1 MATYSINTG
10 TSIETTTYNIIGA
23 TAIDLSQ
30 VLDILPDNTDKQIN
44 PKDIRDAILT
54 SFSNSAFKQTLASQS
69 TTSYI
74 GVDNVNPDYAN
85 KDVKSKVYF
94 GKRAF
99 SGTYSYSYTHDLM
112 TSDLLNSDV
121 DVFLYN
127 TKKDTVSNNRT
138 RIAILSG
145 TNSSLYTNSPYLQ
158 SQVVTV
164 GTYSS
169 LSLDIIN
176 PTFTGGTSSVIN
188 FNSDY
193 GTVSF
198 NQIVFPRPQESY
210 GFVPG
215 LTAAS
220 DGRVL
225 KWNNGVLGWDDI
237 LLPDTS
243 YIGATGAPTNI
254 YGSTINVN
262 GYPFEFTDTR
272 QCTFAMGDIELGETF
287 NSVSI
292 VEMLRRMVYDYL
304 PPICSLSI
312 LPPYSSGYVEVGS
325 TPIIKLGY
333 TITKRSLPTQ
343 TSVFSY
349 MIPSTYPAIT
359 NDGQVTISGSV
370 SGVVVTPITSATTS
384 FTLTVNDGTQSNS
397 ASATIAGIYPY
408 FYGFSSLTTM
418 TTAGLASLTKLVEPK
433 SNKNV
438 DVVGTGNFYFI
449 YDSNYPVLS
458 AIYNEFGNTISSA
471 SFSSPTILTLSS
483 PTGLWASK
491 QFRVYQYNGVPQI
504 GPPSVNYQF
513 KY

>member
-10 TSIETTTYNIIGA
+10 TSTETMTYNIIGA
-23 TAIDLSQ
+23 TAIDLSP
-30 VLDILPDNTDKQIN
+30 VLDILKDNSNKEIN
-44 PKDIRDAILT
+44 PKDIRDAVLT

-69 TTSYI
+69 TISYI
-74 GVDNVNPDYAN
+74 GVDTVNPNYLN
-85 KDVKSKVYF
+85 KDVKKKVYF

-99 SGTYSYSYTHDLM
+99 SQLNSYSYTDDIM
-112 TSDLLNSDV
+112 TSSLLNSDT
-121 DVFLYN
+121 DIFLYN

-138 RIAILSG
+138 KIAILAG

-158 SQVVTV
+158 SQIITV

-169 LSLDIIN
+169 LSLDIVN
-176 PTFTGGTSSVIN
+176 PTLTGATYTVIN

-198 NQIVFPRPQESY
+198 NNIAFPSLQSSY
-210 GFVPG
+210 GLIPG
-215 LTAAS
+215 LTAAGN
-220 DGRVL
+220 DRVL
-225 KWNNGVLGWDDI
+225 KWNNGILGWDDI

-243 YIGATGAPTNI
+243 YIGVTGSAINI
-254 YGSTINVN
+254 YGSPVNVN
-262 GYPFEFTDTR
+262 GYPLEFTDSR
-272 QCTFAMGDIELGETF
+272 QCTVAIGDIQLGETF

-304 PPICSLSI
+304 PPTCSLSV

-325 TPIIKLGY
+325 TPLIKLGY
-333 TITKRSLPTQ
+333 TINKKSLPTQ
-343 TSVFSY
+343 TSIFSY
-349 MIPSTYPAIT
+349 MIPSSYPPIT
-359 NDGQVTISGSV
+359 TNGQVSV
-370 SGVVVTPITSATTS
+370 SGTVNGVVITPITSATTS
-384 FTLTVNDGTQSNS
+384 FTITVNDGTQSNS
-397 ASATIAGIYPY
+397 SSATVTGIYPY

-418 TTAGLASLTKLVEPK
+418 TTAGLAALTKLVEPQGT
-433 SNKNV
+433 KNI
-438 DVVGTGNFYFI
+438 DVIGNGNLYFI
-449 YDSNYPVLS
+449 YDSNYPLLS
-458 AIYNEFGNTISSA
+458 AIYNEFGNTISG

-504 GPPSVNYQF
+504 GPPSINYQF

>member
-10 TSIETTTYNIIGA
+10 TSTETMTYNIIGA
-23 TAIDLSQ
+23 TAIDLSP
-30 VLDILPDNTDKQIN
+30 VLNILKDNTEKEIN
-44 PKDIRDAILT
+44 PKDIRDVILT

-69 TTSYI
+69 NIYYI
-74 GVDNVNPDYAN
+74 GVDTVNPNYSS
-85 KDVKSKVYF
+85 KDVKKKVYF
-94 GKRAF
+94 GKRSF
-99 SGTYSYSYTHDLM
+99 SGTQSSDIM
-112 TSDLLNSDV
+112 TSNLLNSNT

-138 RIAILSG
+138 RIAILAG

-158 SQVVTV
+158 SQRVLV

-176 PTFTGGTSSVIN
+176 PTLTGATFTTIN
-188 FNSDY
+188 FNSNF

-198 NQIVFPRPQESY
+198 NNITFPSPQSSY
-210 GFVPG
+210 GLISG
-215 LTAAS
+215 LTAAGN
-220 DGRVL
+220 GRVL
-225 KWNNGVLGWDDI
+225 KWNNGILSWDDI

-243 YIGATGAPTNI
+243 YIGVTGSAINI
-254 YGSTINVN
+254 YGTPVNVN
-262 GYPFEFTDTR
+262 GYPLEFTDSR
-272 QCTFAMGDIELGETF
+272 QCTVAIGDIQLGETF

-304 PPICSLSI
+304 PPTCSLSV

-325 TPIIKLGY
+325 TPLIKLGY
-333 TITKRSLPTQ
+333 TINKRSLPTQ
-343 TSVFSY
+343 TSIFSY
-349 MIPSTYPAIT
+349 MIPSSYAPIT
-359 NDGQVTISGSV
+359 NDGQVSISGTV
-370 SGVVVTPITSATTS
+370 SGVVITPITSATTS
-384 FTLTVNDGTQSNS
+384 FTLTVSDGNQSNS
-397 ASATIAGIYPY
+397 SITTVTGIYPY

-418 TTAGLASLTKLVEPK
+418 TTAGLASLTKLVESK
-433 SNKNV
+433 GNKNI
-438 DVVGTGNFYFI
+438 DVVGSGNLYFI
-449 YDSNYPVLS
+449 YDSNYPALS
-458 AIYNEFGNTISSA
+458 SIKNEFGNTISS

>member
-10 TSIETTTYNIIGA
+10 TSIQTMTYNIIGA
-23 TAIDLSQ
+23 TAIDLSP
-30 VLDILPDNTDKQIN
+30 VLDILKDNTNKEIN
-44 PKDIRDAILT
+44 PKDIRDAVLT

-69 TTSYI
+69 SISYI
-74 GVDNVNPDYAN
+74 GVDNVNPDYSS
-85 KDVKSKVYF
+85 KDVKNKVFF

-99 SGTYSYSYTHDLM
+99 SGTYSYSYTKDIM
-112 TSDLLNSDV
+112 SSDLLNSDV
-121 DVFLYN
+121 DIFLFN
-127 TKKDTVSNNRT
+127 TKTDTVSNSRT
-138 RIAILSG
+138 RVAILSG
-145 TNSSLYTNSPYLQ
+145 TNSLLYTDSPYLQ
-158 SQVVTV
+158 SQVITT

-176 PTFTGGTSSVIN
+176 PTLTGGTSAVIN
-188 FNSDY
+188 FNSNY

-198 NQIVFPRPQESY
+198 NNVPFPNPQSSY
-210 GFVPG
+210 GLVSG
-215 LTAAS
+215 LTAAG

-243 YIGATGAPTNI
+243 YIGVTGSAINI
-254 YGSTINVN
+254 YGSPVNVN
-262 GYPFEFTDTR
+262 GYPLEFTDSR
-272 QCTFAMGDIELGETF
+272 QCTVAIGDIQLGETF

-304 PPICSLSI
+304 PPTCSLSI

-325 TPIIKLGY
+325 TPLIKLAY
-333 TITKRSLPTQ
+333 TINKRSLPTQ
-343 TSVFSY
+343 TSIFSY
-349 MIPSTYPAIT
+349 MIPGSYPPIT
-359 NDGQVTISGSV
+359 NDGQVTVSGTV
-370 SGVVVTPITSATTS
+370 SGVVITPIISATTS
-384 FTLTVNDGTQSNS
+384 FTLTVNDGTQANS
-397 ASATIAGIYPY
+397 ANTTVTGVYPY

-418 TTAGLASLTKLVEPK
+418 TTAGLASLTKLVD
-433 SNKNV
+433 SQGTKNV
-438 DVVGTGNFYFI
+438 DIFGSGNLYFI

-458 AIYNEFGNTISSA
+458 NIYNEFGNTISG

-491 QFRVYQYNGVPQI
+491 QFRVYQYNGFQI
-504 GPPSVNYQF
+504 GPPSANYQF